1 MRSCG
6 AVDLQSGWLGGK
18 KELKSQF
25 CLLLSIDLAALSDEF
40 GSSTWMYF
48 LFLDQTCFVWAES
61 ERNSII
67 VKVRSSRC
75 RSP

>member
-6 AVDLQSGWLGGK
+6 AVDLQSGWLGEK

-48 LFLDQTCFVWAES
+48 PVSCSNLFCLGRV
-61 ERNSII
+61 
-67 VKVRSSRC
+67 
-75 RSP
+75 